1 MLCIAFSRCFSQR
14 PLTKSSPSA
23 GSPSLSYFPLLRRR
37 LVVARPGQR
46 QVHSLSKHTCRRIS
60 LRFAPPARLC
70 GTRAP
75 PETHPHRVHR
85 PAATRSTPDAPSHSP
100 RPPPSPQYGW
110 IVGFGAFAA
119 LFAAFGIGA
128 NDVANAYATSVGSK
142 ALTVRQACFLAV
154 IFEFA
159 GACLAGN
166 SVAKTIRKG
175 IADADCFDSNYMDAA
190 TLMYGNLCVVG
201 VVGFWLL
208 FASWAEMPVSTTH
221 SCVGGMIG
229 MTIAVKGS
237 DCVTWYKETDAEKLY
252 IPSGV
257 VGIVLSWV
265 FSPVLSAIFAVALF
279 YTVRT
284 FILRCHDAFN
294 RAIRFYPILIFG
306 AVMINMFFILS
317 KGVSKKICPKGDRP
331 DWICNTEKSGKTKPG
346 VAMGVAAACGV
357 FVAIAC
363 YPMYGRIKAWVEA
376 EDFSQKDPEAAVK
389 SSTTDDAKKD
399 TAVEVEKVELTMMA
413 KAKKAMM
420 TSLDTDPH
428 ASVTDEQRVANIHAN
443 AEKFEPQ
450 AEAVFRYI
458 QIFTAICDSFAHGA
472 NDVAN
477 AMGPFMAIYMIYENG
492 QVSSSADAGDDAYW
506 ILALGGLGIG
516 VGLLLYGYKIMR
528 AIGVKLAVIT
538 PSRGFAIELGAA
550 IVIIIGSYLGLPLS
564 TTHCQVGATTGVA
577 LLEGGKGI
585 NTWVLLK
592 TVIGWVITLVVVGVS
607 AGFLVSQAVFAP
619 CSSNQQDQFLRAEC
633 DAYVANEYPFLEVVN
648 GSLWSTEATLP
659 AR

>member
-1 MLCIAFSRCFSQR
+1 MQR
-14 PLTKSSPSA
+14 DP
-23 GSPSLSYFPLLRRR
+23 
-37 LVVARPGQR
+37 
-46 QVHSLSKHTCRRIS
+46 
-60 LRFAPPARLC
+60 
-70 GTRAP
+70 
-75 PETHPHRVHR
+75 
-85 PAATRSTPDAPSHSP
+85 RS
-100 RPPPSPQYGW
+100 SPQYGW

-159 GACLAGN
+159 GAVCAGT
-166 SVAKTIRKG
+166 SVTKTIRKG
-175 IADADCFDSNYMDAA
+175 IADTDCFESNYMDGAV
-190 TLMYGNLCVVG
+190 LMYGNLCVVG
-201 VVGFWLL
+201 IVGFWLL
-208 FASWAEMPVSTTH
+208 WASWAEMPVSTTH

-237 DCVTWYKETDAEKLY
+237 GCVTWYKETDAEKLY

-265 FSPVLSAIFAVALF
+265 FSPVLSGIFAVLLF

-284 FILRCHDAFN
+284 FILRAKDSFN

-317 KGVSKKICPKGDRP
+317 KGVSKKICPKGDGP
-331 DWICNTEKSGKTKPG
+331 EWLCDNDKGKTKPG

-357 FVAIAC
+357 FVAAAC
-363 YPMYGRIKAWVEA
+363 FPMYAKIREWVSN
-376 EDFSQKDPEAAVK
+376 EDFDKDPETAAK
-389 SSTTDDAKKD
+389 ESTTKDAAPGN
-399 TAVEVEKVELTMMA
+399 TNAEVVELTTMG
-413 KAKKAMM
+413 KFKKAMM

-428 ASVTDEQRVANIHAN
+428 KSITEEQRVGEIHAN
-443 AEKFEPQ
+443 AEKFDPQ
-450 AEAVFRYI
+450 TEAVFRYI

-585 NTWVLLK
+585 NKWVLMK
-592 TVIGWVITLVVVGVS
+592 TVIGWVITLVVVGIS
-607 AGFLVSQAVFAP
+607 TGFLVSQAVFAP

-633 DAYVANEYPFLEVVN
+633 DAYVANEYDFLEVVN
-648 GSLWSTEATLP
+648 GSLWSTATTLEGL
-659 AR
+659 

>member
-1 MLCIAFSRCFSQR
+1 MSED
-14 PLTKSSPSA
+14 
-23 GSPSLSYFPLLRRR
+23 LSEY
-37 LVVARPGQR
+37 A
-46 QVHSLSKHTCRRIS
+46 
-60 LRFAPPARLC
+60 
-70 GTRAP
+70 
-75 PETHPHRVHR
+75 
-85 PAATRSTPDAPSHSP
+85 
-100 RPPPSPQYGW
+100 W
-110 IVGFGAFAA
+110 IVAFGAFAA

-159 GACLAGN
+159 GAVCAGT

-175 IADADCFDSNYMDAA
+175 IADTDCFESNYMDAA

-201 VVGFWLL
+201 TVGFWLL
-208 FASWAEMPVSTTH
+208 WASYAEMPVSTTH

-229 MTIAVKGS
+229 MTIAVKGQA
-237 DCVTWYKETDAEKLY
+237 CVTWYKETDAEKLF

-257 VGIVLSWV
+257 MGIVLSWV
-265 FSPVLSAIFAVALF
+265 FSPVLSAIFAVGLF
-279 YTVRT
+279 YTVRSV
-284 FILRCHDAFN
+284 ILRAKDSFN
-294 RAIRFYPILIFG
+294 RAIKFYPILIFA

-317 KGVSKKICPKGDRP
+317 KGIAKKICPKKD
-331 DWICNTEKSGKTKPG
+331 DDTWLCDSAKGKTKPG
-346 VAMGVAAACGV
+346 VAMGLSALIGVVVALALIPMYAKIKEWVLAADVAA
-357 FVAIAC
+357 
-363 YPMYGRIKAWVEA
+363 KDVEG
-376 EDFSQKDPEAAVK
+376 AVK
-389 SSTTDDAKKD
+389 VSTTTDGEGAKKEK
-399 TAVEVEKVELTMMA
+399 VEVEKVELTMMA
-413 KAKKAMM
+413 KAKKMM
-420 TSLDTDPH
+420 LTSLDTDPH
-428 ASVTDEQRVANIHAN
+428 ASIQDEQNVAAIHEN
-443 AEKFEPQ
+443 AEKFDPQ

-477 AMGPFMAIYMIYENG
+477 AMGPFMGIYVIYQNG
-492 QVSSSADAGDDAYW
+492 EVSSKSDAGDDAYW
-506 ILALGGLGIG
+506 ILALGGVGIG

-585 NTWVLLK
+585 NKWVLFK
-592 TVIGWVITLVVVGVS
+592 TVLGWVITLVVVGIS
-607 AGFLVSQAVFAP
+607 AGLLVSQAVFAP

-633 DAYVANEYPFLEVVN
+633 DAYVAGEYDFLEVIN
-648 GSLWSTEATLP
+648 GSLWSTETTL
-659 AR
+659 